1 MNQKTL
7 ERLIDYNDTMDKFYE
22 INDIRFSLLKFGT
35 NTSKLM
41 RFYLLIITLFFIL
54 ITSPFILFDLWK
66 QSRLKKISREYAVE
80 MSNAYRTRN
89 IRNYGNKE

>member
-66 QSRLKKISREYAVE
+66 QSRLKKISREYCTGSE
-80 MSNAYRTRN
+80 RKSFGSY
-89 IRNYGNKE
+89 IGSIDKSI